1 MSDMW
6 GQDPPAV
13 HKTFAFNGGFYTQPT
28 VRRILSLSGYPIHM
42 GLPSA
47 NDRVAVWGNA
57 PTAKR
62 GHWMAQKRG
71 APLVYVED
79 AFIRS
84 LFPART
90 VSCPPRG
97 LVIDTKC
104 NHFDA
109 SRPSDLETL
118 LMTDPLDHSGD
129 LQRARDAMARMRMS
143 KISKYSAH
151 GDDMPSTKGG
161 YVLVVDQ
168 TRDDAAVRASKGD
181 DALFSEM
188 LYYAQEN
195 HPHQRIILKTHPETR
210 AGQRAGYYTERHC
223 TTDKISLYS
232 GTASPW
238 DLMENAIAVYTVS
251 STLGFEAIIA
261 GHKPHVFGT
270 PFYAGWGLTEDYF
283 PVQRR
288 QRRLTSA
295 QLFLGAMIKYPKW
308 YDRYRDQLCDLET
321 VLDQAEAELRAYRDD
336 HLGWNAHHI
345 RLWKRQHFKRFFGA
359 YAPVRFSHHR
369 AHLPD
374 MIWATKA
381 EPASSKTRVEDGF
394 IRSRGLGATLTPP
407 LSLITDRSGIYFDPA
422 HPSDLEHLIAHGPDL
437 RIDQIRRAE
446 QIIKRLKSD
455 NISKYNLSGHLPDL
469 PKGHRI
475 LVPGQVE
482 DDASVLLGCADI
494 KDNLSLLRQV
504 RADHPDAVI
513 IYKPHPDVEAGLRKG
528 HIPIE
533 QAGQYADVIARD
545 ANITALLAQVDAVH
559 TLTSLTGF
567 EALIRGLAVTTYGL
581 PFYAGWGL
589 TTDRLTAPDRRK
601 TSIDLA
607 TLVHRALIDYPRYFD
622 PLTKTAA
629 PIEVILDR
637 LAQDQIPSAGPFN
650 RGLSKLQGLFASV
663 HPFWR

>member
-1 MSDMW
+1 
-6 GQDPPAV
+6 
-13 HKTFAFNGGFYTQPT
+13 
-28 VRRILSLSGYPIHM
+28 
-42 GLPSA
+42 
-47 NDRVAVWGNA
+47 
-57 PTAKR
+57 
-62 GHWMAQKRG
+62 
-71 APLVYVED
+71 
-79 AFIRS
+79 
-84 LFPART
+84 
-90 VSCPPRG
+90 
-97 LVIDTKC
+97 
-104 NHFDA
+104 
-109 SRPSDLETL
+109 
-118 LMTDPLDHSGD
+118 
-129 LQRARDAMARMRMS
+129 
-143 KISKYSAH
+143 
-151 GDDMPSTKGG
+151 
-161 YVLVVDQ
+161 
-168 TRDDAAVRASKGD
+168 
-181 DALFSEM
+181 
-188 LYYAQEN
+188 
-195 HPHQRIILKTHPETR
+195 
-210 AGQRAGYYTERHC
+210 
-223 TTDKISLYS
+223 
-232 GTASPW
+232 
-238 DLMENAIAVYTVS
+238 
-251 STLGFEAIIA
+251 
-261 GHKPHVFGT
+261 
-270 PFYAGWGLTEDYF
+270 
-283 PVQRR
+283 
-288 QRRLTSA
+288 
-295 QLFLGAMIKYPKW
+295 
-308 YDRYRDQLCDLET
+308 
-321 VLDQAEAELRAYRDD
+321 
-336 HLGWNAHHI
+336 
-345 RLWKRQHFKRFFGA
+345 
-359 YAPVRFSHHR
+359 
-369 AHLPD
+369 

-422 HPSDLEHLIAHGPDL
+422 YPSDLERLIAQGPDL

-455 NISKYNLSGHLPDL
+455 NVSKYNLSGHLPDL

-482 DDASVLLGCADI
+482 DDASVLRGCVDI
-494 KDNLSLLRQV
+494 RDNLSLLRQV

-528 HIPIE
+528 HIPSE
-533 QAGQYADVIARD
+533 QAGQYADVIARH
-545 ANITALLAQVDAVH
+545 ANITALLTQVDAVH